1 MDVKIRGKKYVI
13 FREDERYYVARR
25 KSNGSIAPKRVA
37 IIGSSMEKIIE
48 QDRLF
53 KQYINAL
60 CQKAQQQSSLSSN
73 IASNL
78 NQIISDLN
86 LRIEA
91 CEQEKGKLVEA
102 IQNSDREEDVKTAIA
117 GIEARHRDIVTEF
130 ENRLV
135 RLQRE
140 IKKEKETCEEQ
151 KQIRE
156 MGYQSELSSRAS
168 TWERKFKEQENAVLE
183 QIRKEKETCEE
194 HFRSEL
200 ATRETQLFAQFDSEK
215 TMMQT
220 NFIAREEA
228 LQKSFQ
234 IRLEAERAKLN
245 EDLKVS
251 IRNCKAECDIELEK
265 KRQEREQELLAFKT
279 REEALQKSF
288 QIRLEAERAKLNE
301 DLKVS
306 IRNCKAECDIE
317 LEKKR
322 QEREQELLA
331 FKTREE
337 ALQNENA
344 SLLAKIDMFE
354 ESRAKLDD
362 EIRLLQAKSL
372 QTRTILDE
380 KDLLL
385 IERQNA
391 VDLLRKEIALNEETK
406 SEEINALSESQNA
419 KNILYEEKIRVLE
432 EQILNRNEENKKLTD
447 KLMTDLDNCN
457 DDNEKLQ
464 QLNDLLT
471 KHIAHLELTK
481 TTDMEKIRVEKSEL
495 QDKLIFKTKE
505 AETLLNNLQNLVT
518 ILEEQNK
525 DSQPPPL
532 PSVSFTPP
540 PQPLLPPP
548 PPPALASR
556 PQAGSKKPRLFDMDK
571 ECEFNSTDLFELEGA
586 LTELSSPLQKSMN
599 RLHKTLKELL
609 PIANGSNPKLQALL
623 KDEKICEYLAYKTN
637 LENSSASPT
646 EEDNKKLE
654 KLVKEVNQV
663 LSVLKK

>member
-25 KSNGSIAPKRVA
+25 KSNGSIATKRVA

-73 IASNL
+73 NASNL
-78 NQIISDLN
+78 NQIISNLN

-168 TWERKFKEQENAVLE
+168 NWEKKFKDRENALLE

-215 TMMQT
+215 TMIQT
-220 NFIAREEA
+220 NFLAREEA
-228 LQKSFQ
+228 LQNEIKSFQ
-234 IRLEAERAKLN
+234 IRLEAERAKW
-245 EDLKVS
+245 
-251 IRNCKAECDIELEK
+251 
-265 KRQEREQELLAFKT
+265 
-279 REEALQKSF
+279 
-288 QIRLEAERAKLNE
+288 NE

-362 EIRLLQAKSL
+362 EIRLLQANSL

-391 VDLLRKEIALNEETK
+391 VDLLKKEIALNEETK

-471 KHIAHLELTK
+471 KHIAHLELTQ

-525 DSQPPPL
+525 DSQSPPL
-532 PSVSFTPP
+532 PSASFTPP
-540 PQPLLPPP
+540 PQALLPPP

-556 PQAGSKKPRLFDMDK
+556 PRAGSKKPRLFDMTKD
-571 ECEFNSTDLFELEGA
+571 CEFNSTDLFELQGA

-609 PIANGSNPKLQALL
+609 KLSNETNPKLQALL

-646 EEDNKKLE
+646 KEDNEKLE
-654 KLVKEVNQV
+654 ELVKEVNQV
-663 LSVLKK
+663 LSVKK

>member
-220 NFIAREEA
+220 NFIA
-228 LQKSFQ
+228 
-234 IRLEAERAKLN
+234 
-245 EDLKVS
+245 
-251 IRNCKAECDIELEK
+251 
-265 KRQEREQELLAFKT
+265 